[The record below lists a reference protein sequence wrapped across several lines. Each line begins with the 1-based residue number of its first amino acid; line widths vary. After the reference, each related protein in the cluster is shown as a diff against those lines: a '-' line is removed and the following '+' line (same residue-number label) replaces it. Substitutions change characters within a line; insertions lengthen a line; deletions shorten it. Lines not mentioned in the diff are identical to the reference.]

1 MTKLKEITKDEFSKK
16 FIEYNALITIN
27 NTIFADG
34 LINERLRDRISEK
47 LKKDYKSYRSA

>member
-1 MTKLKEITKDEFSKK
+1 MTELKEITKDEFSKK

-34 LINERLRDRISEK
+34 LIDERLHDRISEK

>member
-1 MTKLKEITKDEFSKK
+1 MTELKEITKDEFSKK

-47 LKKDYKSYRSA
+47 LKKDYKAYRSA

>member
-1 MTKLKEITKDEFSKK
+1 MTELKEITKDEFSKK

-34 LINERLRDRISEK
+34 LIDERLRDRISEK